1 MKAKAPDDSGSE
13 EEQEHFKFETL
24 NIWEEW
30 CKYRTPH
37 NDDAEVPETA
47 TEAEK
52 GLYKI
57 SHIIN
62 PTKKGKNRHYTPVLL
77 GSANVRLGKSKYHTL
92 RILLDSSTSSLIL
105 LVNNT
110 HNLRHKKTQPV
121 KWITQGDDFLTTYK
135 TNVELVRP
143 ELDVTKSVTWNFHV
157 NDSQKNSRYYMSIG
171 RYLLL

>member
-77 GSANVRLGKSKYHTL
+77 GSVNGRLGKAKYRTIRIIMDSGASSSIVLGKHTQTL
-92 RILLDSSTSSLIL
+92 RQK
-105 LVNNT
+105 NT
-110 HNLRHKKTQPV
+110 QTV
-121 KWITQGDDFLTTYK
+121 KWSAQGGDFITTY
-135 TNVELVRP
+135 
-143 ELDVTKSVTWNFHV
+143 
-157 NDSQKNSRYYMSIG
+157 
-171 RYLLL
+171 